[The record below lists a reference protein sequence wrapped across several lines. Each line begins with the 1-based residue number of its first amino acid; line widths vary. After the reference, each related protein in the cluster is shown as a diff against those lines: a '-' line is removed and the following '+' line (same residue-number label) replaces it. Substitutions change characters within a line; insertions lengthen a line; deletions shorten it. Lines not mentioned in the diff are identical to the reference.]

1 MATIQNKNTYVKFVR
16 GTRKAW
22 DSLTPAQITDDTL
35 YFIYE
40 TPDASTGVL
49 YLGDKQ
55 IGGTNGTVEIPAN
68 LRDLHDL
75 NLDEVIPNGNILV
88 YDGSSSKWIN
98 SSLDELINVNELINF
113 NELIFDL
120 DENNTLTLLGFK
132 EAAVGTIPQ
141 KDKNGS
147 LTWVKYVPVETIEDI
162 QNQIDAIQGE
172 VETKLTEGQVKTL
185 ISQEIAKVDR
195 LSYEKVEDLDDA
207 LAKLEEN
214 KIYLV
219 PVEGSEDNKYD
230 EYMVIDGTLEPVG
243 SFTVDLSD
251 YVTVTTF
258 NSTVGALEES
268 IGKNTQDISTLN
280 GLVATMGTK
289 VETLTTDVNTLTTEF
304 NNFKAVVGDLSAFTA
319 ENTLVE
325 QVNYLT
331 KQLEWQEIVIEE

>member
-1 MATIQNKNTYVKFVR
+1 MAAIQNKNTYVKFVR

-75 NLDEVIPNGNILV
+75 NLDEIIPNGDILV
-88 YDGSSSKWIN
+88 YDASSSKWIN
-98 SSLDELINVNELINF
+98 SSLNELINIDELIKF
-113 NELIFDL
+113 NELVFDL
-120 DENNTLTLLGFK
+120 DKNNLLTLYGFEDA
-132 EAAVGTIPQ
+132 EAGTIPQ
-141 KDKNGS
+141 KNESGS
-147 LTWVKYVPVETIEDI
+147 ISWIQPGNLETILNI
-162 QNQIDAIQGE
+162 QEQIDGVKENQ
-172 VETKLTEGQVKTL
+172 LTEVKVKTL
-185 ISQEIAKVDR
+185 ISEEVAKIDR
-195 LSYEKVEDLDDA
+195 LSYEKVENLNDA

-219 PVEGSEDNKYD
+219 PAEGSTDNKYD
-230 EYMVIDGTLEPVG
+230 EYMTIDGKLEPVG
-243 SFTVDLSD
+243 SFTADLDD

-258 NSTVGALEES
+258 NSTVGNLEEA

-280 GLVATMGTK
+280 GLVATTK
-289 VETLTTDVNTLTTEF
+289 TNLETLTTEV
-304 NNFKAVVGDLSAFTA
+304 NNFKSVVGDLSAFTA

-325 QVNYLT
+325 QVNHLT
-331 KQLEWQEIVIEE
+331 EQLKWQEIVIEE